1 MNWDKLRVF
10 YAVAEAGSLTHAG
23 EALHLSQSAVSR
35 QIRGL
40 EESLGATLFHRHARG
55 LILTEQG
62 DLLYAAAR
70 DMSARLTLAAAQ
82 ISDAKDGDSGEL
94 RVTTSHGL
102 GSLWLAPR
110 LGKFFEHHPE
120 ISIDL
125 ILTEQQLDL
134 PMREADVALRL
145 KEPEQADLI
154 RRPLGDTVIRYFASR
169 AYIEKFGAPKNKDDF
184 SDHRL
189 INYNATQ
196 GAALP
201 PEIIDWLNDVG
212 QIEHDSDLT
221 INNYFAVMQAA
232 EAGLGI
238 APLPDYLSTLND
250 DLINVSPELISP
262 PFTIYLAYAEELR
275 RSQRVL
281 AFRDFIIE
289 EIKTM
294 GRSQT

>member
-23 EALHLSQSAVSR
+23 EMLNLSQSAVSR
-35 QIRGL
+35 QIRAL
-40 EESLGATLFHRHARG
+40 EERLGATLFHRHARG

-70 DMSARLTLAAAQ
+70 DMSARLQLATAR
-82 ISDAKDGDSGEL
+82 ISDAKDGDYGEL

-110 LGKFFEHHPE
+110 LGRFFSQHPE

-154 RRPLGDTVIRYFASR
+154 RRPLGEIVIRFFASR
-169 AYIEKFGAPKNKDDF
+169 KYIEKFGAPKNMDDF
-184 SDHRL
+184 RGHRL
-189 INYNATQ
+189 INYNANK

-201 PEIIDWLNDVG
+201 THIIDWLAEMG
-212 QIEHDSDLT
+212 QVEHDSDLT

-238 APLPDYLSTLND
+238 APLPDYLSSTNE
-250 DLINVSPELISP
+250 DLINVAPEMISP

-281 AFRDFIIE
+281 AFRDFVVE
-289 EIKTM
+289 EIKSIS
-294 GRSQT
+294 RLAA

>member
-1 MNWDKLRVF
+1 MDWDKLRVF
-10 YAVAEAGSLTHAG
+10 FAVAEAGSLTHAG
-23 EALHLSQSAVSR
+23 DALHLSQSAVSR

-62 DLLYAAAR
+62 DILYAAAR
-70 DMSARLTLAAAQ
+70 DISARLTLATAQ
-82 ISDAKDGDSGEL
+82 ITDAKEGDAGEL
-94 RVTTSHGL
+94 RVTTSHGM

-110 LGKFFEHHPE
+110 LGRFFEEHPE

-154 RRPLGDTVIRYFASR
+154 RRPLGQTFIRLFASR
-169 AYIEKFGAPKNKDDF
+169 AYVEQHGAPKSADEFKN
-184 SDHRL
+184 HRL
-189 INYNATQ
+189 ISYNSGK

-201 PEIIDWLNDVG
+201 DEVIGWLNG
-212 QIEHDSDLT
+212 LSEIEHDSDLT

-238 APLPDYLSTLND
+238 APLPDYLSVQNT
-250 DLINVSPELISP
+250 DLIQVAPELVSPS
-262 PFTIYLAYAEELR
+262 FTIYLAYAEELR

-281 AFRDFIIE
+281 AFRDFIVE
-289 EIKTM
+289 EIKVIN
-294 GRSQT
+294 RD

>member
-1 MNWDKLRVF
+1 MDWDKLRVF

-70 DMSARLTLAAAQ
+70 DMSARLTLATAR

-110 LGKFFEHHPE
+110 LGKFFEQHPE

-125 ILTEQQLDL
+125 LLTATQLDL

-154 RRPLGDTVIRYFASR
+154 RRPLGEIAIRFFASR
-169 AYIEKFGAPKNKDDF
+169 KYIDTHGAPKNMDDF
-184 SDHRL
+184 KGHRL
-189 INYNATQ
+189 ISYNTSK

-201 PEIIDWLNDVG
+201 SHIVDWLDEMG
-212 QIEHDSDLT
+212 QVEHDSDLT

-238 APLPDYLSTLND
+238 AALPDYLSSENE
-250 DLINVSPELISP
+250 DLINVAPDVISP
-262 PFTIYLAYAEELR
+262 TFTIYLAYAEELR

-281 AFRDFIIE
+281 AFRDFVID
-289 EIKTM
+289 EIKTIS
-294 GRSQT
+294 RT

>member
-1 MNWDKLRVF
+1 MDWDKLRVF
-10 YAVAEAGSLTHAG
+10 FAVAEAGSLTHAG

-62 DLLYAAAR
+62 DLLFAAAR
-70 DMSARLTLAAAQ
+70 DMSARLTLATAR

-94 RVTTSHGL
+94 KVTTSHGL
-102 GSLWLAPR
+102 GSRWLAPR
-110 LGKFFEHHPE
+110 LGKFFDQHPE

-125 ILTEQQLDL
+125 ILTAQQLDL
-134 PMREADVALRL
+134 PMREADVAIRL

-154 RRPLGDTVIRYFASR
+154 RRPLGEDYIRFFASR
-169 AYIEKFGAPKNKDDF
+169 KYIEAFGAPKDKDDF
-184 SDHRL
+184 KGHRL
-189 INYNATQ
+189 INYNASQ

-201 PEIIDWLNDVG
+201 NHIVEWLDAMG
-212 QIEHDSDLT
+212 QVEHESDLT

-232 EAGLGI
+232 ESGLGI
-238 APLPDYLSTLND
+238 APLPDYLSSTND
-250 DLINVSPELISP
+250 DLINVAPEMVSP

-281 AFRDFIIE
+281 AFRDFVLE
-289 EIKTM
+289 EIKTIS
-294 GRSQT
+294 RASS